1 MATNMGKAVIS
12 TPDAPAAIGPYS
24 QAVQSDG
31 FLFCSGQVGLD
42 PASGELTSA
51 DVAEQ
56 TRRAMRN
63 LEAVLARA
71 GAGFTDVVKVTA
83 YLTDLG
89 DFGTFNDV
97 YAEFF
102 TDEPPA
108 RATVGVAALPKGAK
122 VEVECVAR
130 I

>member
-1 MATNMGKAVIS
+1 LV
-12 TPDAPAAIGPYS
+12 
-24 QAVQSDG
+24 
-31 FLFCSGQVGLD
+31 FCSGQVGLD
-42 PASGELTSA
+42 PASGELTSD

-63 LEAVLARA
+63 LEAVLAHARA
-71 GAGFTDVVKVTA
+71 DLADVVKVTA

-89 DFGTFNDV
+89 DFATFNEV
-97 YAEFF
+97 YGEFF
-102 TDEPPA
+102 ADDPPA
-108 RATVGVAALPKGAK
+108 RATVGVAGLPKGAK